1 VKEKIISEVYEVLE
15 DRRDNPTDSYT
26 SQLMLDDDK
35 LAEDKILEKIGE
47 EATELIIASK
57 NNENIVYEATDLI
70 FHTLILLVYKEVD
83 LEQLLLEFQKR
94 RK

>member
-1 VKEKIISEVYEVLE
+1 MKEKIISEVYEVLK
-15 DRRDNPTDSYT
+15 DRRDNPIDSYT
-26 SQLMLDDDK
+26 SQLMLDNNK

-70 FHTLILLVYKEVD
+70 FHTLMLLVYKEID
-83 LEQLLLEFQKR
+83 LDQLLLEFQKR

>member
-1 VKEKIISEVYEVLE
+1 MKEKIISEVYEVLE